1 MDMNLIWRDYVMNE
15 DNKIKGYLIH
25 GWAIDVRNYAEWYG
39 ISLKV
44 ATREIKK
51 ACIKM
56 GFHAFWDTEAVGC
69 IILNRY
75 NAHVYHTLSN
85 SLEES
90 ISSGK
95 YEYLDNERVI
105 KKNGNGWKAKIYK
118 STALKQYIKE
128 VLKP

>member
-1 MDMNLIWRDYVMNE
+1 MNE
-15 DNKIKGYLIH
+15 DNKIEDYLIH
-25 GWAIDVRNYAEWYG
+25 GWAINVRNYAEWYG

-44 ATREIKK
+44 ATRELKK
-51 ACIKM
+51 ACIKL
-56 GFHAFWDTEAVGC
+56 GFHALWDTEAVEV
-69 IILNRY
+69 IILNKY

-95 YEYLDNERVI
+95 YEYLENERFI

-118 STALKQYIKE
+118 TEALKQYIKE
-128 VLKP
+128 VLNSYNSKAA